1 MILTT
6 IYKSGEILKTDNNT
20 VALGTFDGLH
30 LAHMEII
37 KKAMQISKENKTKC
51 GVMFFDSL
59 PVNSFGGNVKH
70 LMNTAEKIEIL
81 DTDFV
86 YVESFNESFYNKSPE
101 EFVEYLK
108 TTLKAGYVCVGYNYR
123 FGKNASGDVDTL
135 KKLCFDYGINVE
147 IQPELCEN
155 GDVVSS
161 TRIRKCIADGNVK
174 EAEILL
180 GRPYCIR
187 GIVERGLQ
195 NGRKFG
201 IPTANISYENGKML
215 PESGVYA
222 GYVMVNDKKYKSV
235 INVGNNPT
243 FDGSRITVEPH
254 IIDFDRD
261 IYGEEITAMFIDRIR
276 GEIRFSS
283 VNELVK
289 QINKDIDKCRKD
301 LSL

>member
-1 MILTT
+1 MILTA
-6 IYKSGEILKTDNNT
+6 IYKNGETLKTDNNT

-37 KKAMQISKENKTKC
+37 NKAMQISKDNNSNC

-59 PVNSFGGNVKH
+59 PVNALGGDVKH

-86 YVESFNESFYNKSPE
+86 YVESFNERFYNKTPE

-123 FGKNASGDVDTL
+123 FGKNASGDIIEL
-135 KKLCFDYGINVE
+135 KKLCSKYGIKVE
-147 IQPELCEN
+147 ILPEMCEN
-155 GDVVSS
+155 GGTVSS
-161 TRIRKCIADGNVK
+161 TRIRNCIADGNVK
-174 EAEILL
+174 EAGVLL

-187 GIVERGLQ
+187 GSVEKGLQ

-201 IPTANISYENGKML
+201 IPTANISYEDGKML
-215 PESGVYA
+215 PKSGVYE
-222 GYVMVNDKKYKSV
+222 GYVIINNEKYRTV
-235 INVGNNPT
+235 INVGDNPT
-243 FDGSRITVEPH
+243 FDGRRITVEPH
-254 IIDFDRD
+254 IIDFNRD
-261 IYGEEITAMFIDRIR
+261 IYGEKITAMFVDRIR
-276 GEIRFSS
+276 SEIKFSS
-283 VNELVK
+283 VDELAE

-301 LSL
+301 LII